1 MIQFSCVHNWIP
13 LCKLSLCNIEA
24 NVNCFFCFIVCFG
37 CYPHIPKFN
46 ELLIAIY
53 SSDMCSLPKK
63 SLAGLDSTQTAG
75 VNAIASLE
83 EITGVLN
90 KNGK

>member
-1 MIQFSCVHNWIP
+1 MVY
-13 LCKLSLCNIEA
+13 
-24 NVNCFFCFIVCFG
+24 FG
-37 CYPHIPKFN
+37 CFPHIPKFN
-46 ELLIAIY
+46 ELLITIY
-53 SSDMCSLPKK
+53 SSDVRGLPKKK
-63 SLAGLDSTQTAG
+63 SLAGLDSTQTDG